1 MARKLSRDKGSSR
14 KLGAKRTTLENKRI
28 SDRASNLLVV
38 YEAALVVASELNLEA
53 VLQQIVDLA
62 RSVGNA
68 RYGALGVTD
77 QNGRILQFIT
87 SGITQEQRAAIGDL
101 PEGHG
106 MLGALIR
113 DREPMLVPNIAADSR
128 SVGFPPNHPPMRSL
142 LGTPILLG
150 DRVLGDIY
158 LTDRLDGQPFDENDL
173 AAVELLAAH
182 AATAIERAQL
192 YQQVQE
198 SRIRAEEQR
207 DQLRAI
213 LDNLPA
219 AVVIQAPPDGK
230 IELANAGA
238 IDLIFGSHFSSGAM
252 PTYDRDFRFL
262 NADGT
267 PIPST
272 QRPGLR
278 ALRGEYLRSKQF
290 LLERSDGSRLP
301 VLVQAAPLRDTRGQI
316 SQAVVV
322 SQDIS
327 RLRESEQLKDDFIS
341 LVSHELRTPLTAI
354 HGGSRL
360 LADQREMLDEQTQ
373 HDLLTDI
380 VVESDRLEQMLSN
393 MLSLTAIQA
402 GRLEANME
410 PVMIAPLAKRV
421 VSEVSARSPRH
432 EFVVDLPKSTPPIE
446 ADPELLS
453 QVLRNLYEN
462 AVKYSPN
469 GGEIRTSA
477 EVDGD
482 RVRISI
488 ADQGIGIAPEHVAHV
503 FERFRRPGADPT
515 VRGMGLGLYL
525 SRSLVEAQG
534 GQISASSP
542 GPGEG
547 STFSLT
553 LAVATGW
560 EADADPRPV
569 ESDPDELQDQEKG

>member
-1 MARKLSRDKGSSR
+1 VQEEHLAHRQSSDADLSQEI
-14 KLGAKRTTLENKRI
+14 GAKQMALDSASE
-28 SDRASNLLVV
+28 RASTPLAV

-68 RYGALGVTD
+68 KYGALGVTD
-77 QNGRILQFIT
+77 QNGRIVQFIT
-87 SGITQEQRAAIGDL
+87 SGITKQQREAIGPL

-113 DREPMLVPNIAADSR
+113 DREPMLVPDIAEDPQ

-142 LGTPILLG
+142 LGAPIILG
-150 DRVLGDIY
+150 DRVLGDLY
-158 LTDRLDGQPFDENDL
+158 LTDRLDGQPFDKADL
-173 AAVELLAAH
+173 AAVQLLAAH
-182 AATAIERAQL
+182 AATAIERAEL

-198 SRIRAEEQR
+198 ARSRAEEQR

-213 LDNLPA
+213 LDNLPS
-219 AVVIQAPPDGK
+219 AVMIQAPPDGR
-230 IELANAGA
+230 IELVNAGA
-238 IDLIFGSHFSSGAM
+238 IDLIYGSEISTATLPS
-252 PTYDRDFRFL
+252 YDRDFWFL

-267 PIPST
+267 PIGSA

-278 ALRGEYLRSKQF
+278 ALRGEILRSRQY
-290 LLERSDGSRLP
+290 LLERPDGTRFP
-301 VLVQAAPLRDTRGQI
+301 TLVQAAPLRDARGEI
-316 SQAVVV
+316 SKAVVV
-322 SQDIS
+322 FQDIS
-327 RLRESEQLKDDFIS
+327 RLREAEQLKDDFIS
-341 LVSHELRTPLTAI
+341 LISHELRTPLTAI

-360 LADQREMLDEQTQ
+360 LADQRDMLDEETQ
-373 HDLLTDI
+373 HDLLADI
-380 VVESDRLEQMLSN
+380 VIESDRLERMLSN

-402 GRLEANME
+402 GRLEATME
-410 PVMIAPLAKRV
+410 PVMMAPLAKNV
-421 VSEVSARSPRH
+421 VAEVSARSPRH
-432 EFVVDLPKSTPPIE
+432 DFVVDLPASIPPIE

-469 GGEIRTSA
+469 GGEICTSA
-477 EVDGD
+477 AVEGAYVQ
-482 RVRISI
+482 ISI
-488 ADQGIGIAPEHVAHV
+488 SDQGVGIATEHVPHV

-542 GPGEG
+542 GPGRG
-547 STFSLT
+547 STFEIILP
-553 LAVATGW
+553 VAKGW
-560 EADADPRPV
+560 DDDV
-569 ESDPDELQDQEKG
+569 DSTQMTKVTT